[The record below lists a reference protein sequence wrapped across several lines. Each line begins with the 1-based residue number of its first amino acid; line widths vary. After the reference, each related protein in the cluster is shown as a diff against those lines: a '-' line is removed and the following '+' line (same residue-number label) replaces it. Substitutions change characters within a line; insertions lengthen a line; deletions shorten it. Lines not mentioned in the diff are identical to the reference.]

1 MHYFLLNAK
10 TVNLARNKP
19 FELRNFYRSKNITF
33 AKQIDKV
40 PEHLNSHEGRI
51 LLPIMQK

>member
-1 MHYFLLNAK
+1 MHYFLLNTK

-19 FELRNFYRSKNITF
+19 FELRNFCRSKNITF